1 MNKTIK
7 PNFILSRIINI
18 KYAAKGGWILII
30 TEHSIIAQLCI
41 GLIMT
46 VIGFW
51 VELTATEWMFQIFA
65 IGLVIVA
72 EATNTSIEYICD
84 FIHPEHHKKIG
95 FIKDIAAGI
104 PFLAAI
110 FAIIIG
116 LVLYVPKIMI

>member
-1 MNKTIK
+1 MSK
-7 PNFILSRIINI
+7 PNFILNRIKSI
-18 KYAAKGGWILII
+18 KYAAKGGWILIT
-30 TEHSIIAQLCI
+30 TEHSIIIQLCI
-41 GLIMT
+41 GLIIT

>member
-1 MNKTIK
+1 MSK
-7 PNFILSRIINI
+7 PNFILNRIKSI
-18 KYAAKGGWILII
+18 KYAAKGGWILIT
-30 TEHSIIAQLCI
+30 TEHSIITQLCI

-46 VIGFW
+46 VTGFW

>member
-7 PNFILSRIINI
+7 PNFILNRIINI
-18 KYAAKGGWILII
+18 KYAAKGGWILIT

-41 GLIMT
+41 GMIMT

>member
-1 MNKTIK
+1 MNKT
-7 PNFILSRIINI
+7 NFILNRIKSI
-18 KYAAKGGWILII
+18 KYAAKGGWILIT
-30 TEHSIIAQLCI
+30 TEHSIITQLCI